1 MDSKPTLW
9 ASVLAAT
16 GASLCCVVPLALV
29 SFRVGGAWLATLT
42 RLEPLRPVFVVL
54 TLAVPGMTCAAC
66 PITVKKAL
74 TRVDGVTR
82 VEVDYDRRHAVVRFD
97 EAKADVAGLTR
108 ATVDAGYPSTLRESA
123 K

>member
-1 MDSKPTLW
+1 MTSRIILAALLAVL
-9 ASVLAAT
+9 ASPVLAAQQT
-16 GASLCCVVPLALV
+16 V
-29 SFRVGGAWLATLT
+29 
-42 RLEPLRPVFVVL
+42 

-82 VEVDYDRRHAVVRFD
+82 VEVDYDRRQAVVRFD
-97 EAKADVAGLTR
+97 DAKADVAGLTR
-108 ATVDAGYPSTLRESA
+108 TTADAGYPSTLRESA